1 MEQASP
7 VPVEVG
13 AETVAEESAAETAR
27 IISALLANPNLTAA
41 AEALGIGRSTLW
53 RIMRNPAFQG
63 QYREARR
70 QVVGQ
75 SIAQLQQSTGLAVQT
90 LRDVIANGEAPIWGR
105 IVAARIVLELAIKA
119 VEVED
124 FDARLTALEE
134 AQKRDRKQGANPN
147 A

>member
-1 MEQASP
+1 MDHKP
-7 VPVEVG
+7 VPC
-13 AETVAEESAAETAR
+13 VAEPEQVGDEPAPETAR
-27 IISALLANPNLTAA
+27 VIAALLANPNMSAT
-41 AEALGIGRSTLW
+41 AEALGIGRTTLW
-53 RIMRNPAFQG
+53 RTMQNADFQRA
-63 QYREARR
+63 YCAARR
-70 QVVGQ
+70 HLVGQ
-75 SIAQLQQSTGLAVQT
+75 AIAQLQQSTGLAVQT